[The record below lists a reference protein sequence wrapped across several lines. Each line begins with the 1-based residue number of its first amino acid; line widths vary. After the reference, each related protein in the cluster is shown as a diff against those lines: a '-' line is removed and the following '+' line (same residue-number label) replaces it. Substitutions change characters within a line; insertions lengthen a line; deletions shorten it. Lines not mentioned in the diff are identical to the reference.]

1 MIATGLLGSGPRG
14 GGRSGGNVTAN
25 VTTPQTQTPSP
36 SLPGRSSSVTSSL
49 GLPFDPYDYTPL
61 PTRILATGAATNFPS
76 VANLVGDV
84 FNAPV
89 FVPTSQVDS
98 AQVVPHRNAPA
109 AGFPG
114 RAALGGAYIARWVW
128 GKERGSSP
136 GGSGAGRGLGGF
148 EDEMR
153 RLLGKR
159 WVATGALPLRTN
171 VNGAASGVGAGG
183 AGANG
188 GSGANS
194 GTSTPYGSRSGL
206 GSTVFVEEDEDEMEE
221 MERNGGG
228 GYGFGEIGDTSAR
241 TRTQT
246 NSTVDSA
253 TSSGSGGVNNTNSLI
268 GGATPSTAFT
278 TPDMNTGMSSPDP
291 NGNPATP
298 TTTTPLTPVTAMPTS
313 DAEAQIG
320 LAKVA
325 EPDVDAFMTYAA
337 IVPEYCRLESMLV
350 KSLV

>member
-1 MIATGLLGSGPRG
+1 MIATGLLGSGSSRG
-14 GGRSGGNVTAN
+14 RGNVT
-25 VTTPQTQTPSP
+25 QTPPPP

-61 PTRILATGAATNFPS
+61 PGRVLATGAATNFPS

-89 FVPTSQVDS
+89 FVPTTQVDS
-98 AQVVPHRNAPA
+98 AQVVPHRNTPA
-109 AGFPG
+109 SGFPG

-136 GGSGAGRGLGGF
+136 GGSRGLGGF

-171 VNGAASGVGAGG
+171 VNGAGVTGVVGSAGVVG
-183 AGANG
+183 GG

-194 GTSTPYGSRSGL
+194 GASTPYGHGPSRSGL
-206 GSTVFVEEDEDEMEE
+206 GSTVFVEEDEDEVEE
-221 MERNGGG
+221 MERNGNGHGREHGNAGG
-228 GYGFGEIGDTSAR
+228 GFGFGEIGDNALR
-241 TRTQT
+241 MRTQT
-246 NSTVDSA
+246 SSTVDSG
-253 TSSGSGGVNNTNSLI
+253 TSGNSSLGLGG
-268 GGATPSTAFT
+268 GGGPSTAFT
-278 TPDMNTGMSSPDP
+278 TPDMNTGMGSPDP
-291 NGNPATP
+291 SGGPPTP
-298 TTTTPLTPVTAMPTS
+298 TTTTALTPVIAMPTS

>member
-1 MIATGLLGSGPRG
+1 MIANGVLGSGSARG
-14 GGRSGGNVTAN
+14 RGNV
-25 VTTPQTQTPSP
+25 TQTPSP

-61 PTRILATGAATNFPS
+61 PGRILATGAATNFPS

-89 FVPTSQVDS
+89 FVPTTQVDS

-109 AGFPG
+109 SGFPG

-128 GKERGSSP
+128 GKKRSSSP
-136 GGSGAGRGLGGF
+136 GGSGAGRGLGAF
-148 EDEMR
+148 EEEMR

-171 VNGAASGVGAGG
+171 VNGAVGVG
-183 AGANG
+183 NG

-194 GTSTPYGSRSGL
+194 GTSTPFGHGSSRSGL
-206 GSTVFVEEDEDEMEE
+206 GSTVFVEEDEDEVEE
-221 MERNGGG
+221 MERNGGSAG
-228 GYGFGEIGDTSAR
+228 GYGYGEIGDGAAR
-241 TRTQT
+241 MRTHT
-246 NSTVDSA
+246 NSTADSG
-253 TSSGSGGVNNTNSLI
+253 TSGTSL
-268 GGATPSTAFT
+268 GAISTPFT
-278 TPDMNTGMSSPDP
+278 TPDMNTGLGSPDT
-291 NGNPATP
+291 NGTPATP
-298 TTTTPLTPVTAMPTS
+298 TTTSTPLTPVTAMPTS

-337 IVPEYCRLESMLV
+337 IVPEYCRLENMLV

>member
-1 MIATGLLGSGPRG
+1 MIATGLLGSGSSRG
-14 GGRSGGNVTAN
+14 RGNV
-25 VTTPQTQTPSP
+25 TQTPSP

-49 GLPFDPYDYTPL
+49 GLPFDPYDYAPL
-61 PTRILATGAATNFPS
+61 PGRILATGAATNFPS

-89 FVPTSQVDS
+89 FVPTTQVDS
-98 AQVVPHRNAPA
+98 AQIVPHRNAPA
-109 AGFPG
+109 SGFPG

-136 GGSGAGRGLGGF
+136 GSGAGRGLGGF

-159 WVATGALPLRTN
+159 WVATGGLSLRTN
-171 VNGAASGVGAGG
+171 VNGAVSG
-183 AGANG
+183 NG
-188 GSGANS
+188 GSGGNS
-194 GTSTPYGSRSGL
+194 GASTPYGHGPSRSGL
-206 GSTVFVEEDEDEMEE
+206 GATVFVEEDEDEVEE
-221 MERNGGG
+221 MERNGG
-228 GYGFGEIGDTSAR
+228 GYGFGEIGDAAVR
-241 TRTQT
+241 KRTQT
-246 NSTVDSA
+246 NSTTDS
-253 TSSGSGGVNNTNSLI
+253 GTNSNSL
-268 GGATPSTAFT
+268 GGPSTAFT
-278 TPDMNTGMSSPDP
+278 TPDMNSGLDSPDP
-291 NGNPATP
+291 NGTPATP
-298 TTTTPLTPVTAMPTS
+298 TTTTPLAPVTAMPTS

-337 IVPEYCRLESMLV
+337 IVPEYCRLENMLV